1 MDLADYILSA
11 STALLGLALWSNTRR
26 TQRLQRRVAQLEA
39 RLAEGGAGA
48 GTAAEG
54 AGAARAA
61 ADLSLDDVQP
71 LQLYGCSADGKV
83 LLGVKKLDAAKLA
96 KLPKSPI
103 AGAEAKLG
111 AIAALLQAA
120 PALLPHAR
128 LSGQPMEVLLN
139 GPMAATRGSEPM
151 VAMVKGATGKVVE
164 LSRLKGVPALAPLS
178 CSAITA
184 TAVAVAARLSVDGIA
199 ETLGELLKGLTE
211 VRGVDA
217 AERKATLAEAVK
229 HLRDDVLQAVQR
241 GNLSPVLVS
250 DLEQVDHGLAEVQR
264 DLHAQHRKLHR
275 GTKGLHCK
283 GEFDP
288 DEFFK
293 LLSDHVRNLDATRK
307 QYVLTLKAR
316 LVCWQF
322 LNMFPQDGEAHAAR
336 RQTLADATRAAELG
350 TDYEPVVQALTA
362 QIDALDDSL
371 SDDKT
376 LAHRKAGM
384 KVYAQNAFENTRQ
397 QLDEIRE
404 SLERLAAAAAE
415 QITSV
420 DKPTR
425 LAVRL
430 GKGKFEAFELQDA
443 PARAGAQPARPAA
456 TAAAAA

>member
-1 MDLADYILSA
+1 MDLADYFLSA

-39 RLAEGGAGA
+39 RLGEGGGA
-48 GTAAEG
+48 QGAEG
-54 AGAARAA
+54 AAPARPT

-71 LQLYGCSADGKV
+71 LQLYYCSADGKV

-120 PALLPHAR
+120 PAVLPHAR
-128 LSGQPMEVLLN
+128 LSGQTMEVLLN
-139 GPMAATRGSEPM
+139 GPVAASRGGEAL
-151 VAMVKGATGKVVE
+151 VAMVKGATGKVVDVA
-164 LSRLKGVPALAPLS
+164 RLKGVPALAPLT
-178 CSAITA
+178 CNAIAA

-199 ETLGELLKGLTE
+199 ETLAELLKGLTE
-211 VRGVDA
+211 VRGADA
-217 AERKATLAEAVK
+217 AERKATIAESVK

-250 DLEQVDHGLAEVQR
+250 DLEQVDQSLAEVQR
-264 DLHAQHRKLHR
+264 DLQAQHRKLHR
-275 GTKGLHCK
+275 GTKSLQCK

-293 LLSDHVRNLDATRK
+293 MLSDHVRNLDSTRK
-307 QYVLTLKAR
+307 QYVMTLKAR

-322 LNMFPQDGEAHAAR
+322 LNMFPQDGEANAAR
-336 RQTLADATRAAELG
+336 RQALAEATQAPELG
-350 TDYEPVVQALTA
+350 TAYEPVVLALTT
-362 QIDALDDSL
+362 QIDALDESL

-384 KVYAQNAFENTRQ
+384 KVYAQNAFDNTRQ

-404 SLERLAAAAAE
+404 NLAQLAAAAAE
-415 QITSV
+415 QVTSV

-430 GKGKFEAFELQDA
+430 LKGKLEAFEIQETPA
-443 PARAGAQPARPAA
+443 PAGAAAARAGAPA
-456 TAAAAA
+456 TAAA